1 MATESQRVHSDN
13 ASVESQI
20 MARMRRAGR
29 GSVWGAAQLL
39 DIAQRNTLDQALTRL
54 AKKHVIR
61 RICHGLYLY
70 PQTQP
75 LIGEVPVTIGAITTA
90 LHASEPQPL
99 VPSGAY
105 ACYLLGMMPEM
116 PTHIVL
122 LSQATT
128 REIVLP
134 HVHIT
139 VRPAAPR
146 YLAGAGRLSAILI
159 QAWRHVGAAHVDA
172 AHITALKQ
180 RISHA
185 SRTTLHQD
193 IRMAPAWMRP
203 WMLQLMDAAPV
214 E

>member
-29 GSVWGAAQLL
+29 GSVWGAAQLH
-39 DIAQRNTLDQALTRL
+39 DIAQRNTLDQALARL

-70 PQTQP
+70 PQMQP
-75 LIGEVPVTIGAITTA
+75 LIGEVPVTIGAIMTA
-90 LHASEPQPL
+90 LNASEPLPL

-105 ACYLLGMMPEM
+105 ACYLLGMISHM

-122 LSQATT
+122 LSHATT

-134 HVHIT
+134 HVRIT

-159 QAWRHVGAAHVDA
+159 QAWRHVGAAQVDA
-172 AHITALKQ
+172 DHINALKQ
-180 RISHA
+180 RISKA
-185 SRTTLHQD
+185 SRQTLHHD
-193 IRMAPAWMRP
+193 MRIAPAWMRP
-203 WMLQLMDAAPV
+203 YMAQLIDAVSA